1 MIMMIVI
8 EIIIIIKIII
18 IIIIITIMI
27 TIMIMMVIIII
38 ITDHSPSGA
47 LQGQYKQI
55 KTNIV
60 KKKKFLKEPI
70 TWAPGLIY

>member
-1 MIMMIVI
+1 
-8 EIIIIIKIII
+8 
-18 IIIIITIMI
+18 MI
-27 TIMIMMVIIII
+27 TVMIMMVMIII

-60 KKKKFLKEPI
+60 KKKFLKEPI
-70 TWAPGLIY
+70 SWAPGLIY

>member
-1 MIMMIVI
+1 
-8 EIIIIIKIII
+8 
-18 IIIIITIMI
+18 MI
-27 TIMIMMVIIII
+27 TIMMAMITI

-55 KTNIV
+55 KTNIKK
-60 KKKKFLKEPI
+60 KKKKFLQEPI

>member
-1 MIMMIVI
+1 MMTVI
-8 EIIIIIKIII
+8 EIIIIII

-27 TIMIMMVIIII
+27 TVMIMMVMIII

-60 KKKKFLKEPI
+60 KKKSF
-70 TWAPGLIY
+70 